1 MLPLCRKGAHQTG
14 LSDSETSHR
23 GSQPRHHEQT
33 AESRECSNSYGR
45 LNGGRGL
52 ALMWVADSG
61 ASHHRCNDTRCDDA
75 QCDDARCNDTRCNDA
90 RCDDARCDDA
100 QCDMPN
106 ATMPDV
112 MMWHRRLAH
121 LHPVALRSLVN
132 GIRVPNK
139 EQCDVCVQAK
149 HKQRFIHT
157 MVKRVTKAFE
167 LVHSDICGPF
177 ATPTKINGYR
187 HSTPPTDDHTRWT
200 EVCLLHD
207 KKAESCTSAYQS
219 FQKMT
224 EARGY
229 SVNRF
234 RCDNGRG
241 EYDNKLFRLLL
252 SNAAM

>member
-1 MLPLCRKGAHQTG
+1 MPDATMPNVMMPDATIPDATIPDAMML
-14 LSDSETSHR
+14 
-23 GSQPRHHEQT
+23 
-33 AESRECSNSYGR
+33 
-45 LNGGRGL
+45 
-52 ALMWVADSG
+52 
-61 ASHHRCNDTRCDDA
+61 DA
-75 QCDDARCNDTRCNDA
+75 TMPNAT
-90 RCDDARCDDA
+90 
-100 QCDMPN
+100 MPN

-112 MMWHRRLAH
+112 MWHRRLAH
-121 LHPVALRSLVN
+121 LHSAALRSLVN
-132 GIRVPNK
+132 SIRVSNK

-157 MVKRVTKAFE
+157 MVKRVTKPFE

-177 ATPTKINGYR
+177 ATPTKINRYR
-187 HSTPPTDDHTRWT
+187 YFILFIDDYARWT
-200 EVCLLHD
+200 EVYLLHD

-219 FQKMT
+219 FQKRT

-234 RCDNGRG
+234 RCDHGRG